1 MSLMSEPF
9 SQENERLQDR
19 VGIRDGFLV
28 ARFARAEEP
37 VLWRWA
43 LDAPAEARFTVTGF
57 VLTDGAAG
65 WGLALET
72 QPRERPAPD
81 ASTSIAA
88 ARPLALFR
96 DREDALAALDLI
108 ADVLGSGTD
117 FPGQGRRIDA
127 PLAIPVPSATSLPA
141 PGAAP
146 AAPAAWAPPAN
157 DTAPAARRSGGLL
170 TTTALV
176 GAALMGIWVIIGGL
190 ASTAE
195 RSGGA
200 NIVTELEDPADSLG
214 GFTGSL
220 VPDVDRAPVSADEF
234 FGGLN

>member
-9 SQENERLQDR
+9 SQGEERVQDR

-43 LDAPAEARFTVTGF
+43 LDATAEARFTVTGF
-57 VLTDGAAG
+57 VLTDGVPG

-72 QPRERPAPD
+72 QPLERHPPD
-81 ASTSIAA
+81 ASTPFAATRPIAM
-88 ARPLALFR
+88 FR
-96 DREDALAALDLI
+96 DRGDALAALDLV

-117 FPGQGRRIDA
+117 SPSPGLRTEA
-127 PLAIPVPSATSLPA
+127 PRPIPVPSATSLPA
-141 PGAAP
+141 PGVAP

-157 DTAPAARRSGGLL
+157 DMAPAARRSGGLL

-176 GAALMGIWVIIGGL
+176 GAALMGIWVIIGSL

-195 RSGGA
+195 RSEGA
-200 NIVTELEDPADSLG
+200 AVMTGMEDPADSLG

-234 FGGLN
+234 FGGVN